1 MKNHSST
8 ILANKQLA
16 VCAKKSYRFFN
27 ERPMLPG
34 DSAFTIDRR
43 RIVKSTAF
51 RRLGYKTQAFANA
64 AGDHYRTRLT
74 HSLEVAQIS
83 RLISYSLDLNADLA
97 ETIALA
103 HDLGHP
109 PFGHAGEAALNKAAV
124 DYLASSGFDHNAHTL
139 RIMVFLEQIYPDFD
153 GLNLTWDTIEGV
165 AKHNGPL
172 TGEHCHNPKI
182 SPYLSQLADIYELKP
197 ESFPSLEAQVAGLA
211 DDIAYCNHDLD
222 DGIRA
227 GFFRLEDLRELKQI
241 WQIINDVDIQY
252 PHLAD
257 TRRKSEIIRRLTHL
271 MISDVINQTN
281 DNLTKYNIKTVE
293 DARNHSSYLV
303 NFSPEIENL
312 KNKLKDFLRQ
322 KVYTHYEIS
331 RMTKRAQHIVTTLF
345 NYFVDA
351 PECLP
356 APWRDHYTKAGCD
369 SKKVQTII
377 DYIAGMTDRYAIKEY
392 RNLNS

>member
-1 MKNHSST
+1 MKNRKSF
-8 ILANKQLA
+8 ILNKQLA
-16 VCAKKSYRFFN
+16 VCANQSFRFFK
-27 ERPMLPG
+27 ESFILKG

-83 RLISYSLDLNADLA
+83 RLISHSLGLNSDLA

-109 PFGHAGEAALNKAAV
+109 PFGHAGEAALNKAAANH
-124 DYLASSGFDHNAHTL
+124 LPSSGFDHNAHTL

-172 TGEHCHNPKI
+172 SEKYCHNFKTPQ
-182 SPYLSQLADIYELKP
+182 YLLQLAEIYELKP
-197 ESFPSLEAQVAGLA
+197 ELFPSLEAQVAGLA

-227 GFFRLEDLRELKQI
+227 GFFRLEDLHELPQI
-241 WQIINDVDIQY
+241 WQIINTVDDDY
-252 PHLAD
+252 PNLTDA
-257 TRRKSEIIRRLTHL
+257 RRKSEIVRRLTHL
-271 MISDVINQTN
+271 MIDDVINQTN
-281 DNLTKYNIKTVE
+281 NNLNKYNIKTPE
-293 DARNHSSYLV
+293 DARNHNSYLV
-303 NFSPEIENL
+303 TFSPEIENL
-312 KNKLKDFLRQ
+312 KNKLKEFLRQ

-345 NYFVDA
+345 NYFIDA

-356 APWRDHYTKAGCD
+356 VPWRDNYAKASCD

-377 DYIAGMTDRYAIKEY
+377 DYIAGMTDRYAIKEH
-392 RNLNS
+392 RNLTS